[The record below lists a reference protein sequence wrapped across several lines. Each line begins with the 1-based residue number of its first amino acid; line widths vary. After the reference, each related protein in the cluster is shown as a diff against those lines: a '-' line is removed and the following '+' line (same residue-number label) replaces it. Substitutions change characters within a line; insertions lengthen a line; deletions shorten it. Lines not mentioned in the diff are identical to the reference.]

1 MINLADVVVGLAWG
15 DEAKGKITAQLAATR
30 ATDGGQ
36 FYDYVARWAG
46 GNNAGHTVWV
56 DGEKFKTHLVPS
68 GVFYGVKSVVGPG
81 CVLHPESF
89 YAELSYL
96 EDNGFDSS
104 LVKVSPKCHIVTD
117 EHLEFDRA
125 NLAKKLGT
133 TGRGI
138 APSYSAKFARTG
150 VLAKDVLPPRLL
162 WNEQLSGNILCEGAQ
177 GIWLDIDHGL
187 YPYVTSSTTLP
198 YGACSVGFPPQKIRR
213 VWGAAKIYDT
223 KSGEDPRFPETLLND
238 PALLNVANLGQ
249 EFGVTT
255 GRRRKV
261 NWLNLNMLIDAVNL
275 SGTTNLVV
283 SKCDV
288 LDELGAGYFNLFYN
302 LGDDVLLS
310 FSSLQDM
317 CDFITEK
324 VTSNCPLVTEIRYS
338 SSPMEI

>member
-1 MINLADVVVGLAWG
+1 MIDLADVVIGLAFG

-30 ATDGGQ
+30 STNGGM

-68 GVFYGVKSVVGPG
+68 GVFYGVKSIVGPG
-81 CVLHPESF
+81 CVLHPASF
-89 YAELSYL
+89 MEELNYL
-96 EDNGFDSS
+96 SDNGFDAS
-104 LVKVSPKCHIVTD
+104 LVKVSPRCHIVTD
-117 EHLEFDRA
+117 EHINYDRD

-138 APSYSAKFARTG
+138 APAYSAKFARTG
-150 VLAKDVLPPRLL
+150 LLAKDALPDNLL
-162 WNEQLSGNILCEGAQ
+162 WDEQLSGNVLCEGAQ

-198 YGACSVGFPPQKIRR
+198 YGACSIGFPPQKIRR

-223 KSGEDPRFPETLLND
+223 KSGEDPRFPETLLDD
-238 PALLNVANLGQ
+238 PALLNIANLGQ

-261 NWLNLNMLIDAVNL
+261 NWLNLDMLIDAINL

-283 SKCDV
+283 SKCDI
-288 LDELGAGYFNLFYN
+288 LSELGFGYFNLFYN
-302 LGDDVLLS
+302 DDKLDFWDLEG
-310 FSSLQDM
+310 M
-317 CDFITEK
+317 CNFITEK

>member
-1 MINLADVVVGLAWG
+1 MIDLADVVIGLAFG

-30 ATDGGQ
+30 STDGGM

-68 GVFYGVKSVVGPG
+68 GVFYGVKSIVGPG
-81 CVLHPESF
+81 CVLHPASF
-89 YAELSYL
+89 MQELSYL
-96 EDNGFDSS
+96 SDNGFDTS
-104 LVKVSPKCHIVTD
+104 LVKVSPRCHIVTD
-117 EHLEFDRA
+117 DHINYDRD

-138 APSYSAKFARTG
+138 APAYSAKFARTG
-150 VLAKDVLPPRLL
+150 LLAKDALPDNLL
-162 WNEQLSGNILCEGAQ
+162 WDERLSGNVLCEGAQ
-177 GIWLDIDHGL
+177 GIWLDIDYGL

-238 PALLNVANLGQ
+238 TALLNIANLGQ

-261 NWLNLNMLIDAVNL
+261 NWLNLNMLIDAINL

-283 SKCDV
+283 SKCDI
-288 LDELGAGYFNLFYN
+288 LSELGFGYFNLFYN
-302 LGDDVLLS
+302 DEKLS
-310 FSSLQDM
+310 FSDLKSL
-317 CDFITEK
+317 CNFITER

>member
-1 MINLADVVVGLAWG
+1 VINFADVVVGLAWG

-30 ATDGGQ
+30 AHTGGPL
-36 FYDYVARWAG
+36 YDFVARWAG

-68 GVFYGVKSVVGPG
+68 GVFYGVKSIVGPG

-89 YAELSYL
+89 KAELDYL
-96 EDNGFDSS
+96 SDNGFDAS
-104 LVKVSPKCHIVTD
+104 LVKVSPNCHIVTD
-117 EHLEFDRA
+117 EHIQFDKEK
-125 NLAKKLGT
+125 LAGKLGT

-150 VLAKDVLPPRLL
+150 VLAKDVLPQSMIWDENLF
-162 WNEQLSGNILCEGAQ
+162 GTVLCEGAQ

-198 YGACSVGFPPQKIRR
+198 YGACSIGFPPQKIRR

-223 KSGEDPRFPETLLND
+223 KSGEDPRFPDTLFENE
-238 PALLNVANLGQ
+238 LLLKLADLGG
-249 EFGVTT
+249 EYGVTT

-261 NWLNLNMLIDAVNL
+261 NWLNLNMLISAINL

-288 LDELGAGYFNLFYN
+288 IKELGEFRLFYN
-302 LGDDVLLS
+302 DDLL
-310 FSSLQDM
+310 FFNNLEDM
-317 CDFITEK
+317 CNFITAK
-324 VTSNCPLVTEIRYS
+324 VTASCEMISEIRYS
-338 SSPMEI
+338 SSPQEI

>member
-30 ATDGGQ
+30 HPTDGGK

-68 GVFYGVKSVVGPG
+68 GVFYDVKSVVGPG

-117 EHLEFDRA
+117 DHLEFDRA

-150 VLAKDVLPPRLL
+150 ILAKDCLLYTSPSPRD
-162 WNEQLSGNILCEGAQ
+162 S
-177 GIWLDIDHGL
+177 
-187 YPYVTSSTTLP
+187 
-198 YGACSVGFPPQKIRR
+198 
-213 VWGAAKIYDT
+213 
-223 KSGEDPRFPETLLND
+223 
-238 PALLNVANLGQ
+238 
-249 EFGVTT
+249 
-255 GRRRKV
+255 
-261 NWLNLNMLIDAVNL
+261 
-275 SGTTNLVV
+275 
-283 SKCDV
+283 
-288 LDELGAGYFNLFYN
+288 
-302 LGDDVLLS
+302 
-310 FSSLQDM
+310 
-317 CDFITEK
+317 
-324 VTSNCPLVTEIRYS
+324 
-338 SSPMEI
+338 

>member
-1 MINLADVVVGLAWG
+1 M
-15 DEAKGKITAQLAATR
+15 
-30 ATDGGQ
+30 
-36 FYDYVARWAG
+36 
-46 GNNAGHTVWV
+46 
-56 DGEKFKTHLVPS
+56 
-68 GVFYGVKSVVGPG
+68 VGPG

-117 EHLEFDRA
+117 DHLEFDRA

-150 VLAKDVLPPRLL
+150 ILAKDVLPPRLL
-162 WNEQLSGNILCEGAQ
+162 WNEQLSGNVLCEGAQ

-223 KSGEDPRFPETLLND
+223 KSGEDPRFPEKLLND

-249 EFGVTT
+249 EYGVTT

-288 LDELGAGYFNLFYN
+288 LGELGAGYFNLFYN

>member
-1 MINLADVVVGLAWG
+1 MINFADVVVGLAWG

-30 ATDGGQ
+30 AHTGGPL
-36 FYDYVARWAG
+36 YDFVARWAG

-68 GVFYGVKSVVGPG
+68 GVFYGVKSIVGPG

-89 YAELSYL
+89 KAELDYL
-96 EDNGFDSS
+96 SDNGFDAS
-104 LVKVSPKCHIVTD
+104 LVKVSPNCHIVTD
-117 EHLEFDRA
+117 EHIQFDKEK
-125 NLAKKLGT
+125 LAGKLGT

-150 VLAKDVLPPRLL
+150 VLAKDVLPQSMIWDEKLF
-162 WNEQLSGNILCEGAQ
+162 GTVLCEGAQ

-198 YGACSVGFPPQKIRR
+198 YGACSIGFPPQKIRR
-213 VWGAAKIYDT
+213 IWGAAKIYDT
-223 KSGEDPRFPETLLND
+223 KSGEDPRFPDTLFENE
-238 PALLNVANLGQ
+238 LLLKLADLGG
-249 EFGVTT
+249 EYGVTT

-261 NWLNLNMLIDAVNL
+261 NWLNLNMLISAINL

-288 LDELGAGYFNLFYN
+288 IKELGEFRLFYN
-302 LGDDVLLS
+302 DDLL
-310 FSSLQDM
+310 FFNNLEDM
-317 CDFITEK
+317 CNFITAK
-324 VTSNCPLVTEIRYS
+324 VTASCEMISEIRYS
-338 SSPMEI
+338 SSPQEI